1 MTTAN
6 IQILELAK
14 QGLTAAEIA
23 EALNYDV
30 DTVGFVLANDTEVSK
45 ALEKHGIEVEQDRNN
60 RLGKAFDALEDTAF
74 KVMKGLLTNAE
85 KETVQADMAKY
96 ILDHQLGLK
105 KPTNVRIS
113 VSVDTFNERLLESRK
128 RQKELEART
137 MDIESS
143 KVAA

>member
-96 ILDHQLGLK
+96 ILDHNL
-105 KPTNVRIS
+105 
-113 VSVDTFNERLLESRK
+113 D
-128 RQKELEART
+128 
-137 MDIESS
+137 
-143 KVAA
+143 